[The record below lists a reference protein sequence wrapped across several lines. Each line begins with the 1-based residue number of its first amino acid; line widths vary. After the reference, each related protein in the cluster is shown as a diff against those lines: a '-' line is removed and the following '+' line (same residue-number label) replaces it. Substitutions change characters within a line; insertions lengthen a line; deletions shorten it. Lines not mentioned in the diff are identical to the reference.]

1 MTLNWYNI
9 YLLGELIW
17 QHAKKS
23 ASEEELMTAANIT
36 RVIRLLEPT
45 EEGVKPITKK
55 DACQILGMAY
65 NTTRLG
71 TIIDDFKKTQA
82 RNAERRAAL
91 RGKPATQED
100 VVYIISEYLNGETID
115 AISKITY
122 RSSSFVKNILEVNAV
137 PMRIPGST
145 YFTPELV
152 PEGAMRERFQVGEV
166 VYSARYDSLARIDT
180 EQNTDK
186 YGFIYRVWLLS
197 EKWLQSAYQEAY
209 ELASLEHLRKLGVRI

>member
-1 MTLNWYNI
+1 MATR
-9 YLLGELIW
+9 
-17 QHAKKS
+17 KKS
-23 ASEEELMTAANIT
+23 ASEEELMTVANIT

-122 RSSSFVKNILEVNAV
+122 RSSSFVKNILEANAV
-137 PMRIPGST
+137 PIRIPGST

-180 EQNTDK
+180 EQKTDK